1 MTQALWIQR
10 RFNFDMPVSLWPN
23 VLERVRGTPARVED
37 RLRTIPAA
45 LLPIRHRESWSIQE
59 NVGHLLNTET
69 LFHGRMEDYAK
80 GLHVL
85 RPADMEN
92 RATGLADFNSQPLEA
107 ILGRFRASRERLV
120 EALEAIGEE
129 GIGRSAVHPRL
140 NQPMRV
146 IDMMVFIAEHDD
158 HHLARISE
166 LLRVLDAGA

>member
-10 RFNFDMPVSLWPN
+10 RFTFDMPVSLWPN

-37 RLRTIPAA
+37 RIRSVPTVI
-45 LLPIRHRESWSIQE
+45 LPIRHGESWSIQE
-59 NVGHLLNTET
+59 NVGHLLNAET
-69 LFHGRMEDYAK
+69 LFHGRMDDYAK
-80 GLHVL
+80 GRQIL

-92 RATGLADFNSQPLEA
+92 RATGLADFNSQPLET
-107 ILGRFRASRERLV
+107 ILGRFRSSRQGLV
-120 EALEAIGEE
+120 EALEALGDE
-129 GIGRSAVHPRL
+129 GIGRSAMHPRL